1 MKILCTICMRSE
13 SKGVKNKAYRKIN
26 GFPLFYYT
34 LSVAQKSKIFDEIVI
49 STDSEKIARM
59 CKKYNANIFFLRSK
73 KLAKDNTPK
82 IDVIKDALLKA
93 EKYYNTNFD
102 CIFDLDITSPLRKI
116 SDLENAFEIF
126 KKNKS
131 DNLFSI
137 TSSKKN
143 PYFNLIEKKNNKVF
157 LVKKSKSYFSR
168 QKAPKVFDMNASIYI
183 WRRNILINNNSLFLK
198 NTHTYEMPEE
208 RSIDIDTEFD
218 LKVVKLLIE
227 NLNAKK

>member
-1 MKILCTICMRSE
+1 MKILCTICMRSG

-34 LSVAQKSKIFDEIVI
+34 LSVAQKSKLFDEIVI
-49 STDSEKIARM
+49 STDSKKIAKM
-59 CKKYNANIFFLRSK
+59 CKKYNANIFFLRSTN
-73 KLAKDNTPK
+73 LSKDNTPK

-93 EKYYNTNFD
+93 EKYYDKKFD

-116 SDLENAFEIF
+116 SDLKDAYEVF
-126 KKNKS
+126 
-131 DNLFSI
+131 
-137 TSSKKN
+137 
-143 PYFNLIEKKNNKVF
+143 KKNNKVY
-157 LVKKSKSYFSR
+157 LLKKTKSYFSR

-218 LKVVKLLIE
+218 LKVAKLLIE

>member
-157 LVKKSKSYFSR
+157 LVKNSKSYFSR

-183 WRRNILINNNSLFLK
+183 WRRNILINNNSLFLE